1 MTSKLKE
8 EIIEFIR
15 KLPEDTTID
24 EIMYHL
30 YVKKKI
36 NDGLTD
42 LEQGKT
48 TPHEDVMEKIKQ
60 KLEQWQK

>member
-42 LEQGKT
+42 LEQKKT
-48 TPHEDVMEKIKQ
+48 IPHEDVMEKIKR
-60 KLEQWQK
+60 KLEQW